1 MGLGIE
7 LQDEWGGIISSTAD
21 PKNLLANLLP
31 PLGDES
37 HPMLGFIDPYGNTTF
52 NNLQIN
58 LFLLEWTEVSSRAQ
72 SPEERELVSEIEAMA
87 HRVRDEVHHYLKFIG
102 D

>member
-7 LQDEWGGIISSTAD
+7 LQDEWGGILSSTAD

-31 PLGDES
+31 PVSHKPSLLLGY
-37 HPMLGFIDPYGNTTF
+37 IDPYGNTIF
-52 NNLQIN
+52 NNLQMN
-58 LFLLEWTEVSSRAQ
+58 QFLIGWAEVSSKAQ
-72 SPEERELVSEIEAMA
+72 TPEERELVSAIEAMA
-87 HRVRDEVHHYLKFIG
+87 QRVRDEVHLYLKFIG